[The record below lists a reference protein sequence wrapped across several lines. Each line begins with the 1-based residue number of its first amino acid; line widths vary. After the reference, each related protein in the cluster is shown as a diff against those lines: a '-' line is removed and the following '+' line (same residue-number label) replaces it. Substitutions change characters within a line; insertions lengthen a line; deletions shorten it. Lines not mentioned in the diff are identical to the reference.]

1 VNTAESFVVL
11 IRSELIMSAQRQL
24 AAPAYFVALAL
35 MLIPPLDTV
44 TQVLPVRLG
53 DVRWRFGLFGLV
65 SNSLLLPLTGLL
77 IAFLVTVVFEH
88 RRTQRALGIVSL
100 LALIALVG
108 GLGVFGLDTLR
119 FAGALNQRTRI
130 PFRVAI
136 VIAMIKSLI
145 GVLTLAGFAWASFKP
160 PRGSRSRSNRGGP
173 SLIIGTQPTVVTPR
187 STRAITDD
195 PAISETQP
203 R

>member
-1 VNTAESFVVL
+1 MRDSREHRRVIFRSH
-11 IRSELIMSAQRQL
+11 RSELIMSAQRQL

-44 TQVLPVRLG
+44 TQVLPVRLAN
-53 DVRWRFGLFGLV
+53 VRWRFGTFGLV
-65 SNSLLLPLTGLL
+65 SNSLLLSLTGLL

-100 LALIALVG
+100 LALIALLG
-108 GLGVFGLDTLR
+108 GLAVFARDTLQV
-119 FAGALNQRTRI
+119 AGALNPRTRI
-130 PFRVAI
+130 PFVTA
-136 VIAMIKSLI
+136 VIKSLI

-160 PRGSRSRSNRGGP
+160 PRGSRLRNRGGP
-173 SLIIGTQPTVVTPR
+173 SLIIGTQPTVVTPKPM
-187 STRAITDD
+187 RAITDD